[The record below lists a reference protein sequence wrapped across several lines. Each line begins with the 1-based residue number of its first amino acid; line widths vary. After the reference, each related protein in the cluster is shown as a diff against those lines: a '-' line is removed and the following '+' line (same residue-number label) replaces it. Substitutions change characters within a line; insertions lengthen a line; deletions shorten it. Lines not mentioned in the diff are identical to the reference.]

1 MKIHLLHNCS
11 SHFFYDTRQF
21 YSQISFHL
29 KHFYCCTSATTLVI
43 RPFFLVFRTDCCC
56 CCRAAVS
63 WQFAVEMQ
71 SCNEVVMQEKLLR
84 KKDFTFRENLILEQ
98 LLSLLL
104 RILVRILCSCN
115 DASPIKIVGQWDWTA
130 AAVGGS
136 GTKRE
141 KMHTQ
146 REEFY
151 ERHKP

>member
-11 SHFFYDTRQF
+11 SYFYDTRHF

-29 KHFYCCTSATTLVI
+29 KHFYCCTSATTSPVI
-43 RPFFLVFRTDCCC
+43 RPFFLVFRTDCC

-115 DASPIKIVGQWDWTA
+115 ASPIKIVGQWDWT